1 MVSKYYR
8 YIFWTGY
15 IAVLVMTFLPVS
27 FRTEKIKFGL
37 DAFTIRTDH
46 LLHFGVY
53 FLIMMY
59 FLFGEIKGLTIFREN
74 SLNKYILLILALATV
89 TETAQL
95 WVPARAFNVLD
106 WVANAAGIVMGAVVC
121 RLVIGRKMGVRG

>member
-27 FRTEKIKFGL
+27 FRTEKIKLGL

-59 FLFGEIKGLTIFREN
+59 FLFGKLKGLSIFREN

-106 WVANAAGIVMGAVVC
+106 WVANVVGIGVGAFVST
-121 RLVIGRKMGVRG
+121 LVAGRKRGLKV

>member
-1 MVSKYYR
+1 
-8 YIFWTGY
+8 
-15 IAVLVMTFLPVS
+15 
-27 FRTEKIKFGL
+27 
-37 DAFTIRTDH
+37 
-46 LLHFGVY
+46 
-53 FLIMMY
+53 MMY